1 MQNKNIFYALGLI
14 VFLVFLIFFFFS
26 APKSFPVGIIININQ
41 GENLREVSLKLKEE
55 QIIRSRL
62 VFEAFVIIYGGE
74 KHLISADYLFESRL
88 SVWQIARRISKGERH
103 LAPVKVTI
111 PEGFNISEIAQV
123 FTSKLSYFNQNEFLL
138 MTKDLEGYLFPD
150 TYFFFT
156 TDGEKEVLKSMTK
169 NFEKKIALIRPEI
182 ISSGKTEEE
191 IIKIASIIEKEARGD
206 LDRGFISGIL
216 WNRLKIDMLLQ
227 VDVAPETYKKK
238 GLPQNP
244 ISSPGLKSISAAIHP
259 QISSYFYFLYDKKDN
274 IHYAKSFSEHRQNVL
289 KYLK

>member
-244 ISSPGLKSISAAIHP
+244 ISNPGLKSISAAIHP